1 MTTIYI
7 TTDQGLKNII
17 TESLNYLRPILDEN
31 QYEDFVNLFRELII
45 KNKEDNISEQM
56 STIIRL
62 SEEAQILKERL
73 NSFSTMLI

>member
-73 NSFSTMLI
+73 NSFGTMLI